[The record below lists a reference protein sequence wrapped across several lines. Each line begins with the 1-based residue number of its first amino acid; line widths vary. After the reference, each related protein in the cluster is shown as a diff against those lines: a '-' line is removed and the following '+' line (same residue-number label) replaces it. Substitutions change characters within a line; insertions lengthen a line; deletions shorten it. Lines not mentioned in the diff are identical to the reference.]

1 MHPKLPKHEVIC
13 PGVPAAKLWLENFF
27 EELEEDGEESIM
39 EKASE
44 SKTAEEKRSPPPVL
58 KLIKTPSLPSGAKTD
73 HISLFLQTKEQK
85 DEAALFYELGH
96 TAFTKF
102 FQKTISR
109 AQILVKAKEE
119 ILSLEKEG
127 TELETSRVAL
137 LKRREKLFMEFTKS
151 LEGLPVGRK
160 KAAVIELKDLLK
172 KDKEP
177 PMKANNSSHEV
188 MDSLTDS
195 HDLHISNYRHGF
207 TKQGHSPH
215 HQPPKNLPQPPSRL
229 QPQRPHLI

>member
-1 MHPKLPKHEVIC
+1 MLHPKLPKHEVIC
-13 PGVPAAKLWLENFF
+13 PDVPAAKLWLENFF
-27 EELEEDGEESIM
+27 EELEEDGEEEESIKETAQ
-39 EKASE
+39 EKE
-44 SKTAEEKRSPPPVL
+44 INTDEERRSPPPVL
-58 KLIKTPSLPSGAKTD
+58 RLIKTPSLPSGAKTE

-119 ILSLEKEG
+119 IHSLEKEG

-137 LKRREKLFMEFTKS
+137 LKRREKLFMEFTKT

-177 PMKANNSSHEV
+177 PMKANNSNQEV
-188 MDSLTDS
+188 KK
-195 HDLHISNYRHGF
+195 ISDDNYD
-207 TKQGHSPH
+207 
-215 HQPPKNLPQPPSRL
+215 
-229 QPQRPHLI
+229 

>member
-1 MHPKLPKHEVIC
+1 MAHPKLAMHAVIC
-13 PGVPAAKLWLENFF
+13 PSVPAAKLWLENFY
-27 EELEEDGEESIM
+27 EELEEDGEEEENITD
-39 EKASE
+39 A
-44 SKTAEEKRSPPPVL
+44 AEERRRSPPPVL

-85 DEAALFYELGH
+85 DETALFYELGH

-137 LKRREKLFMEFTKS
+137 LKRREKLFTEFTKS

-177 PMKANNSSHEV
+177 PMKANNSNQEV
-188 MDSLTDS
+188 IDYIC
-195 HDLHISNYRHGF
+195 HD
-207 TKQGHSPH
+207 
-215 HQPPKNLPQPPSRL
+215 
-229 QPQRPHLI
+229 

>member
-1 MHPKLPKHEVIC
+1 MAHPKLAMHAVIC
-13 PGVPAAKLWLENFF
+13 PSVPAAKLWLENFY
-27 EELEEDGEESIM
+27 EELEEDGEEENITGTAIQNRM
-39 EKASE
+39 
-44 SKTAEEKRSPPPVL
+44 AEERRSPPPVL

-85 DEAALFYELGH
+85 DETALFYELGH

-137 LKRREKLFMEFTKS
+137 LQRREKLFTEFTKS

-172 KDKEP
+172 KDKES
-177 PMKANNSSHEV
+177 PMKANNSNQEV
-188 MDSLTDS
+188 ADSFAGRIDTFLLTGMES
-195 HDLHISNYRHGF
+195 
-207 TKQGHSPH
+207 
-215 HQPPKNLPQPPSRL
+215 
-229 QPQRPHLI
+229 

>member
-1 MHPKLPKHEVIC
+1 MHEVIC
-13 PGVPAAKLWLENFF
+13 PGVPAAKLWLENFY
-27 EELEEDGEESIM
+27 EEEGEEEESIM
-39 EKASE
+39 ETAEE
-44 SKTAEEKRSPPPVL
+44 SKTAEERRSPPPVL
-58 KLIKTPSLPSGAKTD
+58 KLIRTPSLPSGAKTE

-119 ILSLEKEG
+119 ISSLEKEG

-177 PMKANNSSHEV
+177 PMKANNSNQEV
-188 MDSLTDS
+188 IDSFADATINTFL
-195 HDLHISNYRHGF
+195 F
-207 TKQGHSPH
+207 TGMEP
-215 HQPPKNLPQPPSRL
+215 
-229 QPQRPHLI
+229 

>member
-1 MHPKLPKHEVIC
+1 MHAVIC
-13 PGVPAAKLWLENFF
+13 PSVPAAKLWLENFF
-27 EELEEDGEESIM
+27 EELEEDGEDLEESLM
-39 EKASE
+39 DTAPL
-44 SKTAEEKRSPPPVL
+44 SKRTGEERRSPPPVL
-58 KLIKTPSLPSGAKTD
+58 KLIKTPTLPSGAKTD

-137 LKRREKLFMEFTKS
+137 LKRREKLFTEFTKS

-177 PMKANNSSHEV
+177 PMKANNINQEV
-188 MDSLTDS
+188 IWIIL
-195 HDLHISNYRHGF
+195 F
-207 TKQGHSPH
+207 TATINATLFAGMES
-215 HQPPKNLPQPPSRL
+215 
-229 QPQRPHLI
+229 

>member
-1 MHPKLPKHEVIC
+1 MHAVIC
-13 PGVPAAKLWLENFF
+13 PSVPAAKLWLENFF
-27 EELEEDGEESIM
+27 EELEEDGEDLEVSLM
-39 EKASE
+39 DRAPS
-44 SKTAEEKRSPPPVL
+44 SKRTGEERRSPPPVL
-58 KLIKTPSLPSGAKTD
+58 QLIKTPTLPSGAKTD

-137 LKRREKLFMEFTKS
+137 LKRREKLFTEFTKS

-177 PMKANNSSHEV
+177 PMKANNINQEV
-188 MDSLTDS
+188 IWIIL
-195 HDLHISNYRHGF
+195 F
-207 TKQGHSPH
+207 TATINATLFAGMES
-215 HQPPKNLPQPPSRL
+215 
-229 QPQRPHLI
+229 

>member
-1 MHPKLPKHEVIC
+1 MHAVIC
-13 PGVPAAKLWLENFF
+13 PSVPAAKLWLENFF
-27 EELEEDGEESIM
+27 EELDEDGEDEESRM
-39 EKASE
+39 D
-44 SKTAEEKRSPPPVL
+44 TAEAASKKTGEERRSPPPVL
-58 KLIKTPSLPSGAKTD
+58 KLIKTPYLPSGAKTD

-137 LKRREKLFMEFTKS
+137 LKRREKLFTEFTKS

-177 PMKANNSSHEV
+177 PMKANNSNQEV
-188 MDSLTDS
+188 FILELGLFCLQTRLTY
-195 HDLHISNYRHGF
+195 LY
-207 TKQGHSPH
+207 
-215 HQPPKNLPQPPSRL
+215 
-229 QPQRPHLI
+229 